1 MKKFAVLFVMAML
14 LPLTAC
20 AQEGT
25 AKWKEGT
32 HYTVLD
38 EEATKKPVIT
48 EFFSFWC
55 PHCFQF
61 EPIVKQIKEKKR
73 REH

>member
-38 EEATKKPVIT
+38 EEATKNQLLQNSSLSGAHIA
-48 EFFSFWC
+48 SNLS
-55 PHCFQF
+55 QS
-61 EPIVKQIKEKKR
+61 
-73 REH
+73 

>member
-38 EEATKKPVIT
+38 EEATKKTSYYRILLFLVPT
-48 EFFSFWC
+48 LL
-55 PHCFQF
+55 
-61 EPIVKQIKEKKR
+61 PI
-73 REH
+73 